1 MVPNIL
7 MSRND
12 GLGARLIPL
21 LSALRL
27 ARLTGAK
34 LRVYWPSHDVRTN
47 VSRFAS
53 LFAPDF
59 SQGCFIDEAEFR
71 QRRLSVIPAH
81 RFQALTPA
89 AFIAHADPAA
99 DYFIEEATG
108 PISLAGEDPAEVARD
123 YRAAMGLIA
132 FTPKVRDYM
141 ARIDAAFAGRQVTAY
156 HIRHGD
162 VTSSYRARGKAWPN
176 KYVPPEIYLEH
187 MRQSGTGPDRPALLI
202 SDTPASIDWLAAR
215 QPGTLRLGD
224 LIRLEDLESLQFDFL
239 ELYAMSRA
247 ALIVAPE
254 MSGFSRV
261 AAAIGAVPIEDVGQS
276 LTPEAMARAMTTLQ
290 TRLDQA
296 PESFLNDGEIAQ
308 ATVHLRRWLNGQDRP
323 ADLSDMLDRHLDQ
336 GNTVPL
342 LYRMRAEDAYRAG
355 DVATLAETGR
365 QARDAMIPLP
375 HVLGE
380 IDTMQALLHLRA
392 GEVGAAT
399 PLLRRALY
407 HWPMQGFAAEAM
419 RHWLLADPR
428 PAEPFYPFEPQVLD
442 LASLSRGEP
451 QKRVDMRSLV
461 WEIRHFLSNTFRGP
475 LVAASAGD
483 ELRARV
489 LEVEAQDGI
498 RGTPAER
505 SLKSFRSQIEME
517 GPDPESALALS
528 EEMARDAPLAEHRWP
543 AQRFALNLMHM
554 RIYQRARYW
563 VLRLAQHWPDEPV
576 YSGCLASTIMRE
588 HENEIALFHFE
599 RANPTGR
606 MPFPVFIPRHAQLLD
621 RLKREDEA
629 EALYDRLLV
638 ETGWAEMHLTAA
650 VRRALRQNRPFPHLD
665 RLTRLADEAG
675 PHRAAGAL
683 VAQLLYRDGQI
694 DEARRRAQAALDG
707 GGVPVGDLRGVQAVL
722 GIATEDDDKADPHD

>member
-34 LRVYWPSHDVRTN
+34 LRVHWPAQDQRTN
-47 VSRFAS
+47 VSRFAC
-53 LFAPDF
+53 LFAPEF
-59 SQGCFIDEAEFR
+59 SDTYFIPEAEFR
-71 QRRLSVIPAH
+71 PRRISVIPAH
-81 RFQALTPA
+81 RFQTLTPE
-89 AFIAHADPAA
+89 AFVTKADPAT

-108 PISLAGEDPAEVARD
+108 PVALQGEDPAEVARQ
-123 YRAAMGLIA
+123 YRAAMGLIS
-132 FTPKVRDYM
+132 FTPKVQDTM

-162 VTSSYRARGKAWPN
+162 VTSSYRARGKPWPN

-202 SDTPASIDWLAAR
+202 SDTPASIDWLAER
-215 QPGTLRLGD
+215 QPGVLRLSD

-261 AAAIGAVPIEDVGQS
+261 AAAIGAVPIDDVGQS
-276 LTPEAMARAMTTLQ
+276 LTPEAMGRAMTALQ
-290 TRLDQA
+290 ARLEDA

-308 ATVHLRRWLNGQDRP
+308 ATVHLRRWLDQQEQP
-323 ADLSDMLDRHLDQ
+323 TDLSGMLDRQLDQ

-342 LYRMRAEDAYRAG
+342 LYRMRADDAFRAG
-355 DVATLAETGR
+355 DGAALAETGR

-375 HVLGE
+375 HVLSE

-392 GEVGAAT
+392 GEIEAAT

-407 HWPMQGFAAEAM
+407 AWPLQAFAAEAV
-419 RHWLLADPR
+419 RLWLMAGPQPSAPL
-428 PAEPFYPFEPQVLD
+428 YPFDPQVVD
-442 LASLSRGEP
+442 LISLSRGEP

-475 LVAASAGD
+475 LTAASAD
-483 ELRARV
+483 AELRAKV
-489 LEVEAQDGI
+489 MAVEAQEGVK
-498 RGTPAER
+498 GTPAER
-505 SLKSFRSQIEME
+505 ALKSFRSQIEME
-517 GPDPESALALS
+517 GPDPDSALALS
-528 EEMARDAPLAEHRWP
+528 SEMAHDAPLAENRWA
-543 AQRFALNLMHM
+543 AQRFALNLLY
-554 RIYQRARYW
+554 RRKYQRARYW
-563 VLRLAQHWPDEPV
+563 FARLAAQWPDEPA
-576 YSGCLASTIMRE
+576 YSGMLASTIMRE
-588 HENEIALFHFE
+588 GENEIALTHFE
-599 RANPTGR
+599 RANPAGR
-606 MPFPVFIPRHAQLLD
+606 LHYPVFIPKHVQLLD
-621 RLKREDEA
+621 RMTREAES
-629 EALYDRLLV
+629 EALYDQLL
-638 ETGWAEMHLTAA
+638 EESGWSEMHLTAA
-650 VRRALRQNRPFPHLD
+650 IRRALRQNRPFPHLE
-665 RLTRLADEAG
+665 RLIRLADEAG

-683 VAQLLYRDGQI
+683 VAQLLHRDGQI

-707 GGVPVGDLRGVQAVL
+707 GGVPPGDLRAVQAVL
-722 GIATEDDDKADPHD
+722 GLAQPDE